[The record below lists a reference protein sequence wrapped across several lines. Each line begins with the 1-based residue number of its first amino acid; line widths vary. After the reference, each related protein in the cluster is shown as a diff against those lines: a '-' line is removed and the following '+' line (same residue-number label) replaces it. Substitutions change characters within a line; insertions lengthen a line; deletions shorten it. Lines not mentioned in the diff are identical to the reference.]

1 MESFQKRQ
9 RDRKKREKRV
19 EKADRRKDR
28 ADSKKQREIDALRPP
43 ADPTTVPTEGA
54 PGVVTP
60 AEGGTP

>member
-43 ADPTTVPTEGA
+43 TDPTTVPAEGA
-54 PGVVTP
+54 PGVATP
-60 AEGGTP
+60 AEGSTP